1 MKNSYYIFNTKLIYP
16 NLDYRFYVC
25 PHQRIPVQILGLLPF
40 GTDPKLLKKT
50 YDMGYN
56 DALE

>member
-25 PHQRIPVQILGLLPF
+25 PH
-40 GTDPKLLKKT
+40 
-50 YDMGYN
+50 
-56 DALE
+56 